1 VITTENETRQT
12 EVREVAAP
20 TDQLRATLDSLLDPH
35 LLVRPVR
42 DSQGRPR
49 DFVCF
54 EANEAAM
61 AHLGRVREDVVGAR
75 LADLLPATLHA
86 DLMERLVVTLE
97 TGQPLVLEDHAA
109 APDPLEPERRF
120 DLRVIR
126 IGHALSCTW
135 SDVTQRHEIEAS
147 LRRRVT
153 ELDVMHRIS
162 QALAVRTDLGE
173 ALDLARREVA
183 RLFGASS
190 AAVCLL
196 PEEEEEDGVL
206 VASCRAGDLGDEV
219 PPDAGVLV
227 AAALARQAA
236 IEGTCAGDDPSRVL
250 AAPMI
255 TRGRAVGVLT
265 IARDGAGAAFRP
277 RDVTVAQ
284 SIADSLA
291 AAVENE
297 RLHRRERQQ
306 AATDERQRL
315 ARELHDS
322 ATQTI
327 YSANLIAEVLPA
339 SWERGREEGRQ
350 DTRRLGQLMRTALCE
365 MRTLLY
371 ELRPETLEAASLEYL
386 LERLGEALHGQG
398 EAAVEVYVDEAVDL
412 PIDVKLVF
420 YRVAQ
425 EALTNVAK
433 HAHAT
438 RVRVDVT
445 HEDGRV
451 ILAVCDDGRGFDL
464 AQARPGTLGLR
475 SMRERA
481 EGVGGDLEIVSVE
494 GGGTMV
500 TMTWPGSGMDQAAS

>member
-1 VITTENETRQT
+1 MITTENEARQT
-12 EVREVAAP
+12 EVRGVAGP

-35 LLVRPVR
+35 VLVRPVR

-61 AHLGRVREDVVGAR
+61 AHLGRAREDVVGAR

-86 DLMERLVVTLE
+86 DLRERLVVTLE

-183 RLFGASS
+183 RLFRASS

-196 PEEEEEDGVL
+196 PEVEEDGAL

-236 IEGTCAGDDPSRVL
+236 IEGRCTGDEPSRVL

-265 IARDGAGAAFRP
+265 IARDGEGAAFRP
-277 RDVTVAQ
+277 RDITVAQ

-297 RLHRRERQQ
+297 RLHRRERRQ

-339 SWERGREEGRQ
+339 SWERGREEGRH

-371 ELRPETLEAASLEYL
+371 ELRPETLEAASLE
-386 LERLGEALHGQG
+386 
-398 EAAVEVYVDEAVDL
+398 
-412 PIDVKLVF
+412 F
-420 YRVAQ
+420 
-425 EALTNVAK
+425 
-433 HAHAT
+433 
-438 RVRVDVT
+438 
-445 HEDGRV
+445 
-451 ILAVCDDGRGFDL
+451 
-464 AQARPGTLGLR
+464 
-475 SMRERA
+475 
-481 EGVGGDLEIVSVE
+481 
-494 GGGTMV
+494 
-500 TMTWPGSGMDQAAS
+500 